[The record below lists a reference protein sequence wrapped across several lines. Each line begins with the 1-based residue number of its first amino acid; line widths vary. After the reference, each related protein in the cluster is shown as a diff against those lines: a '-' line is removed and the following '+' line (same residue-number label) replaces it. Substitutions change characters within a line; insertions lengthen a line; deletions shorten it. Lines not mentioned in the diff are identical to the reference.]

1 MQKKIIALAIAA
13 AFAAPVAAMAD
24 VTVYGVVD
32 GNFRS
37 ATSAGSTSNTMNSFA
52 GLNSNRWGVKSSED
66 LGDGMKANVGL
77 EGDLFTA
84 TGVDSSS
91 GAAPTAGQIFSRQ
104 STVGLEGGF
113 GKIDLGRQ
121 YTVAFKMN
129 TLIDPFGH
137 QFIGLTSANYASG
150 FTLSAVPIKP
160 ITRNDSDISYTGKF
174 GDVTVMADKS
184 MGSTGYDTGATAA
197 AGVSYV
203 SGPITAVVTYSK
215 IKPTV
220 ATVTTD
226 VTHLQVGGGYNF
238 GDGSVKV
245 GYAQQKNADSN
256 GTGGTSVGNDATTT
270 SMWLGGNFNVSS
282 KIGVTAAYYKLT
294 SAYTGATDVVTTNI
308 VAAATYALSKK
319 TALYVEAD
327 KQSVDTSPTTDTNGY
342 TVGMNVAF

>member
-37 ATSAGSTSNTMNSFA
+37 ATSAGQTQNTMNSYN

-66 LGDGMKANVGL
+66 LGDGMKANVVL

-84 TGVDSSS
+84 TGENSSK
-91 GAAPTAGQIFSRQ
+91 GTGTGTLFSRQ

-113 GKIDLGRQ
+113 GKVDLGRQ
-121 YTVAFKMN
+121 YTVAFKLN
-129 TLIDPFGH
+129 TLIDPFAH
-137 QFIGLTSANYASG
+137 QFIGTTSANVASG
-150 FTLSAVPIKP
+150 YTLSTGNP
-160 ITRNDSDISYTGKF
+160 ITRNNSDISYTGKF

-184 MGSTGYDTGATAA
+184 MGGATDDSAATAA

-203 SGPITAVVTYSK
+203 GGPITV
-215 IKPTV
+215 V
-220 ATVTTD
+220 ATYTKVKAAASPVPVTRD
-226 VTHLQVGGGYNF
+226 MTHMQAGAGFSF

-256 GTGGTSVGNDATTT
+256 AAGGTAVGSDVTTT
-270 SMWLGGNFNVSS
+270 NIWLGGDFNVSS
-282 KIGVTAAYYKLT
+282 KIGVKAAYYKT
-294 SAYTGATDVVTTNI
+294 TFAATGANDVVTTNV

-327 KQSVDTSPTTDTNGY
+327 KQTNDATNVDSNGY
-342 TVGMNVAF
+342 TLGMNVAF

>member
-13 AFAAPVAAMAD
+13 AFAAPVAAMAE

-32 GNFRS
+32 GGFRS
-37 ATSAGSTSNTMNSFA
+37 ATAASQTSNTMSSFA

-66 LGDGMKANVGL
+66 LGDGMKANVVL

-84 TGVDSSS
+84 TGENSSTGT
-91 GAAPTAGQIFSRQ
+91 GAGTLFSRQ

-113 GKIDLGRQ
+113 GKVELGRQ
-121 YTVAFKMN
+121 YTVAFKLN

-137 QFIGLTSANYASG
+137 QFIGLTSANFASG
-150 FTLSAVPIKP
+150 FTLAATSKP
-160 ITRNDSDISYTGKF
+160 ITRNNSDISYTGKF
-174 GDVTVMADKS
+174 GDITVMADKS
-184 MGSTGYDTGATAA
+184 MGAATSDNGATAA
-197 AGVSYV
+197 AGVSYA
-203 SGPITAVVTYSK
+203 SGPITAVLTYTK
-215 IKPTV
+215 IKAAAV
-220 ATVTTD
+220 AGVAVTTD
-226 VTHLQVGGGYNF
+226 VTHMQVGGGYNF

-256 GTGGTSVGNDATTT
+256 GIGGTSLGNDLTTT

-282 KIGVTAAYYKLT
+282 KIGVTAAYYKT
-294 SAYTGATDVVTTNI
+294 TAAYTGATDVVTTNI

-327 KQSVDTSPTTDTNGY
+327 KQTNDSTNVDSNGY
-342 TVGMNVAF
+342 TLGMNVTF

>member
-37 ATSAGSTSNTMNSFA
+37 STTGGVTSNTMNSAA

-66 LGDGMKANVGL
+66 LGDGMKANVVL

-84 TGVDSSS
+84 TGENSAAGT
-91 GAAPTAGQIFSRQ
+91 GAGTLFSRQ

-113 GKIDLGRQ
+113 GKVDLGRQ
-121 YTVAFKMN
+121 YTVAFKLN
-129 TLIDPFGH
+129 TLIDPFSH

-150 FTLSAVPIKP
+150 FTASAAPKP
-160 ITRNDSDISYTGKF
+160 ITRNNSDISYTGKF
-174 GDVTVMADKS
+174 GDITVMADKS
-184 MGSTGYDTGATAA
+184 MGAPTTDAGATAA

-203 SGPITAVVTYSK
+203 GGPITAVLTYTK
-215 IKPTV
+215 IKAA
-220 ATVTTD
+220 ATSAVTTD
-226 VTHLQVGGGYNF
+226 VTHVQVGGGFNF

-245 GYAQQKNADSN
+245 GYSQQKNADSN
-256 GTGGTSVGNDATTT
+256 GTGGTSLGNDLTTT
-270 SMWLGGNFNVSS
+270 SLWLGGNFNVSS
-282 KIGVTAAYYKLT
+282 KIGVTAAYYKT
-294 SAYTGATDVVTTNI
+294 TVAYTGATDVVTTNMI
-308 VAAATYALSKK
+308 AAVTYALSKK

-327 KQSVDTSPTTDTNGY
+327 KQSIDTTPTTDANGY